1 MTLLHRWR
9 YPLLIIVFLLGVL
22 LLPGLQRALNID
34 NSLTAWF
41 IEGDPALEPYYRLQ
55 ENFGNDEMVILVLES
70 APENNLLQREQQ
82 QKLKQLALALSADSS
97 IERVVHPILWEQPR
111 ALAFG
116 PATPLIPPNEERA
129 RQTLEENTFLKNQ
142 FYSRH
147 YQASRLF
154 IKPQKSEDFEKHRA
168 EIIQNIYQICDRHW
182 SAHASHFGGLGVIYE
197 ALNELSAHD
206 FSLFLGLG
214 YILMFALIAL
224 LYRHWAFTFYA
235 LVVVALS
242 SYFTLA
248 IYGSFGFR
256 LNLLSTLI
264 PTIIILL
271 GVMDVMHILNEFR
284 KAHPNDGSR
293 ERALKALNRIWKP
306 CLFTSLSTMAGFL
319 SLSLSPVAV
328 LAEFGLFAA
337 LGIAL
342 ALFFSFLGGVLLL
355 PASPLPAQN
364 DRTSAGL
371 GRLQDWVLA
380 HSQAIWLITGL
391 ALMAA
396 IISIPKLKVDTDSIA
411 YLPQDHPVRK
421 QSERIEALFGPY
433 MPLDY
438 LVLSE
443 SKKIGDLEVQQSLMR
458 LDEALVDLE
467 HIGSM
472 TGYHDLIAALSRRGI
487 SAKNTPWSESES
499 LPFYLQSFHLQ
510 NPEIRKSFL
519 NTENNIGRFYLSGEL
534 ISARA
539 LQTTLTKVDSIAESL
554 LGPEIK
560 IIPAGYQSLYANI
573 VNYLT
578 ESQVRSI
585 ILAGFLIFILLWIFL
600 GSFKLSLISLI
611 PNFFPVFMLLG
622 TMVWFD
628 IALDTATASIASIV
642 LSFSIDDTMHFIW
655 HYRKERQS
663 GQSAAIARK
672 KTMTHVGRAIVF
684 TSLVLFLGY
693 ALMWFG
699 SLKTVIYFG
708 TLTASSIVAALIS
721 QLFIFPLLLA
731 KWDS

>member
-1 MTLLHRWR
+1 MKLLHRWR
-9 YPLLIIVFLLGVL
+9 YLLLGLSLILGL
-22 LLPGLQRALNID
+22 LLFPGLQQALKID

-41 IEGDPALEPYYRLQ
+41 IDGDPALEPYYRLQ

-70 APENNLLQREQQ
+70 PDGGSILNRENQE
-82 QKLKQLALALSADSS
+82 KLKNLAQALEADSS
-97 IERVVHPILWEQPR
+97 IQNVFHPSLWQSPRVM
-111 ALAFG
+111 AFG
-116 PATPLIPPNEERA
+116 PSAPLIPKSEEKA
-129 RQTLEENTFLKNQ
+129 LVALEQNQFLKNQ
-142 FYSRH
+142 FYSDD
-147 YQASRLF
+147 YKASRLF
-154 IKPQKSEDFEKHRA
+154 IKPKQSADFENLRA
-168 EIIQNIYQICDRHW
+168 EIIQNIYRICDANW
-182 SAHASHFGGLGVIYE
+182 PSEASHFGGLGVIYE
-197 ALNELSAHD
+197 ALNQLSARD
-206 FSLFLGLG
+206 FGLFLGLG
-214 YILMFALIAL
+214 YILMFTLIAL
-224 LYRHWAFTFYA
+224 LYRHWTFTFYA

-284 KAHPNDGSR
+284 KSNPEDGPK
-293 ERALKALNRIWKP
+293 AKALNALHRIWKP

-319 SLSLSPVAV
+319 SLAVSPVAV

-342 ALFFSFLGGVLLL
+342 ALFFSFLWGSIIL
-355 PASPLPAQN
+355 PLAPMPAQS

-371 GRLQDWVLA
+371 GKLQDWVVS
-380 HSQAIWLITGL
+380 HPYPIWTITGL
-391 ALMAA
+391 ALIAA
-396 IISIPKLKVDTDSIA
+396 IISIPNLKVDTDSIA
-411 YLPQDHPVRK
+411 YLPEEHPVRQ
-421 QSERIEALFGPY
+421 QSERIEELFGPY

-438 LVLSE
+438 LVE
-443 SKKIGDLEVQQSLMR
+443 SDSKNIADLGVQQSLQR

-472 TGYHDLIAALSRRGI
+472 NGYHDLVAAIANRGD
-487 SAKNTPWSESES
+487 STKTQDWAASKS
-499 LPFYLQSFHLQ
+499 LATFLQSFYLQ
-510 NPEIRKSFL
+510 NPELQNSFI
-519 NTENNIGRFYLSGEL
+519 NTQTNTGRFYLRGKL

-539 LQTTLTKVDSIAESL
+539 LQGTLDQVDSVAASI
-554 LGPEIK
+554 LGPEVK
-560 IIPAGYQSLYANI
+560 IRAAGYQSLYANI

-600 GSFKLSLISLI
+600 GSLRLSLISLI

-622 TMVWFD
+622 TMVWFG

-655 HYRKERQS
+655 HYRMERKQ
-663 GQSAAIARK
+663 GGSAAKARK
-672 KTMTHVGRAIVF
+672 KTMAHVGRAIVF
-684 TSLVLFLGY
+684 TSLVLFAGY

-699 SLKTVIYFG
+699 SLKTVVYFG
-708 TLTASSIVAALIS
+708 TLTASSIIAALIS

-731 KWDS
+731 KWDR